1 MMRSVRHPRIR
12 AFLGLAASVILAARM
27 VVSPWFHDCAMAPPV
42 EASVSQ
48 EHHTHHAVQDDAGG
62 GTGEHHTRHDCRC
75 AASQC
80 GPGGAPAHRPSIG
93 EDFGASAV
101 EVDEEARTDLRL
113 VRPAYQLPYATAPP
127 VPL

>member
-1 MMRSVRHPRIR
+1 MRSVRHHGIR
-12 AFLGLAASVILAARM
+12 ALLGFAASVMLAARM
-27 VVSPWFHDCAMAPPV
+27 VVSPWFHDCAMVPPAEAP
-42 EASVSQ
+42 VSH
-48 EHHTHHAVQDDAGG
+48 EHAHHAASADTDGE
-62 GTGEHHTRHDCRC
+62 TGQHHSQHDCRC

-93 EDFGASAV
+93 GDFGASAV
-101 EVDEEARTDLRL
+101 EIDEEARTDLRL